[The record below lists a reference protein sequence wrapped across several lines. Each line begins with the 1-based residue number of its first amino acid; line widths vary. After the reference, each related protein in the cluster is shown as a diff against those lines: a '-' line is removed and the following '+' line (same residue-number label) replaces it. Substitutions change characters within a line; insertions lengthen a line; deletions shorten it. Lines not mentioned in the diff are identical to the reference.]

1 MQQTIASTAVSFAP
15 TPRPEVLALQPS
27 RIREIANAAM
37 GRPDV
42 LPFWFGESDRPTPE
56 FIRKAAMTAL
66 EAGHTFYTQNLGR
79 PALRSAIA
87 AYLSK
92 LHGAAIA
99 PERVAVTGSGVS
111 ALMLAAQMVLSP
123 GDRAV
128 VVTPI
133 WPNIAE
139 IPTVI
144 GAEVVRVPLR
154 IANGRWDLD
163 LDRLIDALTPDTKL
177 VFISSPNN
185 PTGWTIEP
193 EALNALLD
201 HCRKHGIWLVT
212 DDVYERLVYR
222 PGMASAPSLLGTT
235 RAEERL
241 ISVNSFSKAWS
252 MTGWRAG
259 WMVGPEPFIA
269 ELAKIIE
276 YNTSCVPDFV
286 QQGAVAALDPIEGEA
301 VVADLLA
308 RLGASRNRLVSGLKA
323 LPGVEVPEADGAMY
337 AFFRIKGHEDS
348 MQLALDL
355 VRDVGLGLAPGS
367 AFGAEGE
374 GWLRWCFAAA
384 PDRIDQ
390 GLERIGQYLAK
401 GR

>member
-56 FIRKAAMTAL
+56 FIRKAAMAAL

-144 GAEVVRVPLR
+144 GAEVVRVPLG

-163 LDRLIDALTPDTKL
+163 LDRLIQALTPDTKL

-193 EALNALLD
+193 EALSALLD

-235 RAEERL
+235 HAEERL

-286 QQGAVAALDPIEGEA
+286 QQGAVAALDPIEGEG

-323 LPGVEVPEADGAMY
+323 LSGVEVPEADGAMY
-337 AFFRIKGHEDS
+337 AFFRIKGREDS